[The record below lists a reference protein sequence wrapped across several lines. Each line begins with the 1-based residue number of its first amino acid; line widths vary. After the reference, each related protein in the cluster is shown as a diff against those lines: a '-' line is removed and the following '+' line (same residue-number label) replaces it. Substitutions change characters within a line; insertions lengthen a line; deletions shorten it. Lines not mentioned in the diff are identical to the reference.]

1 MCRPP
6 DDVAGPVMRNKTM
19 FEMIREFAYGLKL
32 GARHSV
38 DTRHNMIE
46 RTMRPSV
53 STALKNAS
61 VGTDTAGH

>member
-1 MCRPP
+1 
-6 DDVAGPVMRNKTM
+6 M